1 MNRNF
6 LITGSL
12 IAAIA
17 VMLGAFGAHGLKNV
31 LAPEILQIFETA
43 VKYQFYHAF
52 GLITAGIL
60 YHHVPVKALQWSGRL
75 FTAGILL
82 FSGSLYLLCFIKH
95 KEINANWIG
104 AVTPLGGVCFIAGWI
119 FMAWAAAQKP
129 SSQ

>member
-17 VMLGAFGAHGLKNV
+17 VMLGAFGAHGLKKI
-31 LAPEILQIFETA
+31 LEPELLQIFETA

-52 GLITAGIL
+52 GLIAGGML
-60 YHHVPVKALQWSGRL
+60 YQHFPIKALLWSGRL

-82 FSGSLYLLCFIKH
+82 FSGSLYLLSFIKH
-95 KEINANWIG
+95 KEINANWVG
-104 AVTPLGGVCFIAGWI
+104 AITPLGGVCFIAGWI
-119 FMAWAAAQKP
+119 FMAWAVAQKP
-129 SSQ
+129 SNQ